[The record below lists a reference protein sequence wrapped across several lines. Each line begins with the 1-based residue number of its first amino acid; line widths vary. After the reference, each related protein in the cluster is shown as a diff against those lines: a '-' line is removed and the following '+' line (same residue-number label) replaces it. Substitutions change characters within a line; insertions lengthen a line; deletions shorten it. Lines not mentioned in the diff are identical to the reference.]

1 MKNNIFF
8 DKNIIK
14 SFSLLGYLS
23 FLLIGN
29 VLIYVYMYK
38 FCEKY
43 LNIRNQGLFIVF
55 LIIGIISG
63 FYSVYKVITS
73 KK

>member
-1 MKNNIFF
+1 MKNNSFF

-14 SFSLLGYLS
+14 SFSLLGYIS

-29 VLIYVYMYK
+29 ILFFVFIYK
-38 FCEKY
+38 LCEKY
-43 LNIRNQGLFIVF
+43 FGLTSKALFIAL

-63 FYSVYKVITS
+63 FYNVYIAIT
-73 KK
+73 K

>member
-8 DKNIIK
+8 DKSIIK

-29 VLIYVYMYK
+29 ILIYVYLYK
-38 FCEKY
+38 LCERH

-55 LIIGIISG
+55 VIIGIISG
-63 FYSVYKVITS
+63 LSSVYKVITS
-73 KK
+73 KN